1 VVCENPD
8 NFHQSIALSRRTSR
22 LAMSNVSILAVECV
36 CWPRTSECSIA
47 VWKYLF
53 AAAIKMCRIAAR
65 SPSLSIEISR
75 EPRLRYV
82 ITSMPNRRTP
92 EQPERNRIGP
102 MGGRF
107 FLMCADIDMLFFPGV
122 NLLMPKA
129 RLERSSLAAHRDLS
143 NDARRLNAGA
153 SKNAPRTVRALPARV
168 VYPTTPVSGSGI
180 DVDKV
185 PASVNVVDVIQI
197 SASGRQISR
206 MLCRQPCEARCDL
219 RRQDF

>member
-1 VVCENPD
+1 
-8 NFHQSIALSRRTSR
+8 
-22 LAMSNVSILAVECV
+22 
-36 CWPRTSECSIA
+36 
-47 VWKYLF
+47 
-53 AAAIKMCRIAAR
+53 
-65 SPSLSIEISR
+65 
-75 EPRLRYV
+75 
-82 ITSMPNRRTP
+82 MPNRRTP

-197 SASGRQISR
+197 ECIRSPNITDALQTALRSALRSTSTGFLRAKNPLTCRSTSEPSLEAPPPQAPDDYLSTRFSLCSASDRQR
-206 MLCRQPCEARCDL
+206 L
-219 RRQDF
+219 RRMAMARRA